1 MWYSAR
7 PRPGAAVSGMFLIG
21 YGVFRLI
28 AEFFRQPDDHIGFLA
43 MQWLTMGMLL
53 SLPMIAAGA
62 IIMYMAYRAG
72 PKREETD
79 PKS

>member
-1 MWYSAR
+1 
-7 PRPGAAVSGMFLIG
+7 
-21 YGVFRLI
+21 
-28 AEFFRQPDDHIGFLA
+28 
-43 MQWLTMGMLL
+43 
-53 SLPMIAAGA
+53 LPMIAAGA